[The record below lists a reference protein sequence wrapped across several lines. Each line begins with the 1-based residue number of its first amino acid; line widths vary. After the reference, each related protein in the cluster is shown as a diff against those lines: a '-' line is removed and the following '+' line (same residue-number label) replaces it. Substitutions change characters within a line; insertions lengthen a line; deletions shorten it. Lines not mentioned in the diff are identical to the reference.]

1 MLSDNDLMNVRG
13 FWADE
18 IGHTMDE
25 IVEAL
30 KDFGVSCELFKS
42 QIRLCSFDWSLE
54 LWML

>member
-1 MLSDNDLMNVRG
+1 MNVRG

-18 IGHTMDE
+18 IGRTMDE

-42 QIRLCSFDWSLE
+42 QIRLCSFDCSLE